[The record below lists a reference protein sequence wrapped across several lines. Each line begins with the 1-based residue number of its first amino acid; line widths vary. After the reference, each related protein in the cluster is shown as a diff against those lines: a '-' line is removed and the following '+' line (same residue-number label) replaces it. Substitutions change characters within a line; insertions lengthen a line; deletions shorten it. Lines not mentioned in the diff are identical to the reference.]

1 LRHGCTEIP
10 FMLGEAASRHEA
22 SSLVSGKITGA
33 GRGGAGDTGFPA
45 SRHEASSL
53 ERGGAGDT
61 GSPAEE
67 ACMLN
72 PLQLL
77 AEATV
82 RYALS

>member
-10 FMLGEAASRHEA
+10 FMLGEAVSRHEA

-33 GRGGAGDTGFPA
+33 G
-45 SRHEASSL
+45 
-53 ERGGAGDT
+53 RGGAGDT